1 MYSIDIIFIRS
12 VSLAT
17 SLSNHNSLGGVMS
30 NVVIRT
36 KNLQKSFTVKKQA
49 IKAVNGVDLEVNAGE
64 IFGFLGPNGAGKTTT
79 LRMLATLLPIDDGEA
94 IVAGYDVRTKS
105 AEVRKRVGYVSQL
118 GGADE
123 EATGLEDMVL
133 RGRLYGMTLDQAKDR
148 ALELSKALQLE
159 EFVKRKV
166 KTYSGGQKRRLN
178 VATGIM
184 HKPVVLFLDEPTTGL
199 DPQNRANL
207 WEQIRK
213 LREQGTTIFLTTH
226 YLEEADALSNHL
238 AIMDDGKIVAQGTP
252 RELKAKIAGDAVV
265 IKPSHDGHSIDK
277 VSAFLADQ
285 PFVKEARIEG
295 DTVRLYVENGSQA
308 LPKIITLLE
317 TKKVVVEN
325 VSLSQPSL
333 DDVFLMQ
340 TGRSLRD
347 TGLTEGAK

>member
-1 MYSIDIIFIRS
+1 
-12 VSLAT
+12 
-17 SLSNHNSLGGVMS
+17 MS
-30 NVVIRT
+30 NTVIRT
-36 KNLQKSFTVKKQA
+36 KDLQKSFTVKRQT
-49 IKAVNGVDLEVNAGE
+49 IKAVDGVDLEVKAGE

-79 LRMLATLLPIDDGEA
+79 LRMLATLLPIGGGEA
-94 IVAGYDVRTKS
+94 IVAGFDVRKKPG
-105 AEVRKRVGYVSQL
+105 EVRKHVGYVSQL
-118 GGADE
+118 GGADD
-123 EATGLEDMVL
+123 EATGLEDLIL
-133 RGRLYGMTLDQAKDR
+133 RGRLYGMSLSRAKSR
-148 ALELSKALQLE
+148 ALELSKVLQLD
-159 EFVKRKV
+159 EFIDRKIR
-166 KTYSGGQKRRLN
+166 TYSGGQKRRLN

-213 LREQGTTIFLTTH
+213 LRDQGTTIFLTTH
-226 YLEEADALSNHL
+226 YLEEADALSDRL
-238 AIMDDGKIVAQGTP
+238 VIMDNGKIVAEGTP

-265 IKPSHDGHSIDK
+265 IKPMHDGHAIDK
-277 VSAFLADQ
+277 ICSYLADQ
-285 PFVKEARIEG
+285 PFVREARIEG
-295 DTVRLYVENGSQA
+295 DAIRLYVANGSQA

-317 TKKVVVEN
+317 TKKVVVDS